1 MDAASVL
8 RTFAA
13 FAKSGPDF
21 PPNVL
26 WSANDMVWL
35 SYNSR
40 VAFEG
45 KPFGAVVPGS
55 HERPTSENHALEGII
70 ATSQLHV
77 TERLLRV
84 GWIWIA
90 GTIERGGVPVKYCL
104 PLLSLPLVRQ
114 DHRHSVRGT
123 VGVWAQT
130 KRMITETRVLEAA
143 GDAEVTHLIDDDSLR
158 WDLEDTVDFI
168 DELDDR
174 AALDA
179 ERNVHVELPAMPEVR
194 AWCERAVSAMG
205 LTIDDWLI
213 AGQGLP
219 FARANQPGIAA
230 FVGFGLYL
238 HQAPPKGS
246 KRSDLFSLA
255 SLPRVDT
262 SAMASLYD
270 PEIEGEAGAP
280 DTVSLRP
287 LSARQRAVATR
298 AGSAPIAAVSG
309 APGTGKTHVLSV
321 IAMSAVA
328 RGESV
333 LVVASS
339 EHAVDVLLSHLA
351 DTPGPP
357 AATFGGSRHSAR
369 LAGEFHDLLAA
380 SEQPVERTRLADYL
394 ERRQSVERLLALE
407 IEAVRQ
413 QDDPSHRIERTAE
426 LDRAGDLD
434 EIQEL
439 IDRMENPGPLD
450 FSNRS
455 ERKKLERRIGVGEV
469 EPAQARLDE
478 LKLILDARR
487 LLASGGMTI
496 TGPLEDLVS
505 ADDRAATDRGDV
517 ITEHWVK
524 KLDSSRR
531 SVLNK
536 IAHAMTV
543 SRAQRR
549 RWMRTIPAG
558 ELVDAAPLWVSAA
571 SDVDDML
578 PPSAQMFDLV
588 IIDEAAQIG
597 QADAAAALV
606 RAKRAVVCGDPRQLN
621 QTSSLT
627 DDELVAA
634 TSRYGTDPAILDL
647 RASSIYDIAARR
659 APVQRLEEHFR
670 SAPHVIEFSSRRFY
684 DGSLSVATRHPSNEA
699 ADHIHVEVVEGGSRG
714 GSSKKVNQPEVDRCL
729 AVAEHYIDRGCTSI
743 GFMSPFRTQ
752 ATALETAILQKYRLE
767 EIDRYGLRVGTV
779 HGFQGDERDVVILSW
794 AIGADEGA
802 SPWRFVNGPNLFNV
816 MVTRARDQVV
826 VVTSVPNPA
835 GLAGDYLR
843 WSTPLEDLVADV
855 GSDDRWVNRVAEALR
870 EQGLPVRVGYRVG
883 QHVIDIVVGEGG
895 AAVAVECGPHSDGVE
910 PHLDRAMLLQRTGW
924 RTVDAYKSKWDSNP
938 GQFAIELTSEFP
950 DLRSQH

>member
-13 FAKSGPDF
+13 FAKSGPDD
-21 PPNVL
+21 PPHVL
-26 WSANDMVWL
+26 GYAGDMVWL

-40 VAFEG
+40 IAFEG
-45 KPFGAVVPGS
+45 KKFGAVVPGS
-55 HERPTSENHALEGII
+55 HERATPENQALERII
-70 ATSQLHV
+70 ASGQLHA
-77 TERLLRV
+77 TERWLRV

-90 GTIERGGVPVKYCL
+90 GTVERGGTSVSYCL
-104 PLLSLPLVRQ
+104 PLLSLPVVRQ
-114 DHRHSVRGT
+114 DDTDTVRGT
-123 VGVWAQT
+123 VGVWA
-130 KRMITETRVLEAA
+130 KSRRLITETRVLEAA
-143 GDAEVTHLIDDDSLR
+143 GDAEATALIGEDSLR
-158 WDLEDTVDFI
+158 WDLEDTADFANEI
-168 DELDDR
+168 DDR

-179 ERNVHVELPAMPEVR
+179 ERNVPVELPAMPEAR
-194 AWCERAVSAMG
+194 AWCEQAVSSMG
-205 LTIDDWLI
+205 LSIGEWRI
-213 AGQGLP
+213 AGQGMP
-219 FARANQPGIAA
+219 FTRAKEPGIAA

-238 HQAPPKGS
+238 HQAPPKRT
-246 KRSDLFSLA
+246 KRSDLLSLA
-255 SLPRVDT
+255 SLPDIET
-262 SAMASLYD
+262 SALASLYD
-270 PEIEGEAGAP
+270 HEIEREPEAS

-287 LSARQRAVATR
+287 LSSRQRAVATR
-298 AGSAPIAAVSG
+298 AAAAPIAAISG

-321 IAMSAVA
+321 IALSAVA

-357 AATFGGSRHSAR
+357 AVTFGGSRHGAR
-369 LAGEFHDLLAA
+369 LAGELHDLLAA
-380 SEQPVERTRLADYL
+380 SAEPVEHARLADYL
-394 ERRQSVERLLALE
+394 ERRQSIERLLALE
-407 IEAVRQ
+407 AEAVRQ

-426 LDRAGDLD
+426 LDRAGDLN

-455 ERKKLERRIGVGEV
+455 ERKKLERRIGVGKV
-469 EPAQARLDE
+469 EPAQTRLDE

-487 LLASGGMTI
+487 LLASGGLTI
-496 TGPLEDLVS
+496 TRPLEDLVS

-524 KLDSSRR
+524 NLDGSRR
-531 SVLNK
+531 SVVNK
-536 IAHAMTV
+536 VAHAMTV

-571 SDVDDML
+571 GDVDEML
-578 PPSAQMFDLV
+578 PPSAGLFDLV

-621 QTSSLT
+621 QQSSLS
-627 DDELVAA
+627 DEELLGA

-729 AVAEHYIDRGCTSI
+729 AVAQHYIDRGCTSI

-767 EIDRYGLRVGTV
+767 EIDLYGLRVGTV

-794 AIGADEGA
+794 AIGPDEGA

-826 VVTSVPNPA
+826 VVTSVPNPP

-883 QHVIDIVVGEGG
+883 QHVIDIVVGEGD
-895 AAVAVECGPHSDGVE
+895 AAVAVECGPHRDGVE

-950 DLRSQH
+950 DLRS